1 MISLTGNLL
10 ARLQNAILNPMSV
23 IIAGSTGLVG
33 TALVKAFKEA
43 GNEVIGINRKVLDLN
58 DLKATNDFVRDHKP
72 EIVIDAAA
80 HVGGIAAN
88 NAHPVKF
95 LTHNIQIQNNLM
107 AAAFE
112 AEVPKFIFL
121 GSSCIY
127 PKNAPQPIKEEY
139 LLSGPLEETNSA
151 YAIAKIAG
159 IEMLNSYRKEYGV
172 KWISLMPSN
181 LYGPFDNF
189 NLETSHVLP
198 ALIRKF
204 YQAAKRGDGF
214 VEVWGSGTPR
224 REFLHVDDLASAVLI
239 ALEGYDSSL
248 HLNVGTGRDIS
259 IKELAIKI
267 AGITGFN
274 GEIKWNTNQPDG
286 TPQKVLDISRISSL
300 GWKPRITLDEGISS
314 TLSWFEGE
322 LVKGGVRL

>member
-1 MISLTGNLL
+1 
-10 ARLQNAILNPMSV
+10 MSV

-33 TALVKAFKEA
+33 TALVKTFKQA
-43 GNEVIGINRKVLDLN
+43 GYEVLGINRKVLDLN
-58 DLKATNDFVRDHKP
+58 DARATKDFVRKHKP
-72 EIVIDAAA
+72 EIIVDAAA
-80 HVGGIAAN
+80 LVGGIAAN
-88 NAHPVKF
+88 NSHPVAF
-95 LTHNIQIQNNLM
+95 LTQNLQIQNNLM

-112 AEVPKFIFL
+112 NGVQNFVFL

-172 KWISLMPSN
+172 KWISLMPTN
-181 LYGPFDNF
+181 LYGPSDNF

-198 ALIRKF
+198 ALLRKF
-204 YQAAKRGDGF
+204 HEATIRRDDF
-214 VEVWGSGTPR
+214 VEVWGTGTPR
-224 REFLHVDDLASAVLI
+224 REFLHVDDLANAVLI
-239 ALEGYDSSL
+239 ALQGYDSNL
-248 HLNVGTGRDIS
+248 HLNVGTGSDIT

-267 AGITGFN
+267 RRIVGFT
-274 GEIKWNTNQPDG
+274 GEIKWNTSRPDG

-314 TLSWFEGE
+314 TLNWLKSEIE
-322 LVKGGVRL
+322 KGGVRL

>member
-1 MISLTGNLL
+1 
-10 ARLQNAILNPMSV
+10 MSV

-33 TALVKAFKEA
+33 TALVKAFKETGHA
-43 GNEVIGINRKVLDLN
+43 VIGINRKVLDLN
-58 DLKATNDFVRDHKP
+58 DLNATKNFVSKHKP
-72 EIVIDAAA
+72 EIIVDAAA
-80 HVGGIAAN
+80 LVGGIAAN
-88 NAHPVKF
+88 HSRPVEF
-95 LTHNIQIQNNLM
+95 LTQNIQIQNNLM
-107 AAAFE
+107 AAAF
-112 AEVPKFIFL
+112 AVGVPKFVFL

-172 KWISLMPSN
+172 QWISLMPTN
-181 LYGPFDNF
+181 LYGPSDNF

-198 ALIRKF
+198 ALLRKF
-204 YQAAKRGDGF
+204 HEAKKRGESF
-214 VEVWGSGTPR
+214 VEVWGTGTPR

-248 HLNVGTGRDIS
+248 HLNIGTGSDIS

-267 AGITGFN
+267 AGIAGFT
-274 GEIKWNTNQPDG
+274 GEIKWNTSRPDG
-286 TPQKVLDISRISSL
+286 TPQKVLDISRMSSL

-314 TLSWFEGE
+314 TLNWLQIEIE
-322 LVKGGVRL
+322 KGGVRL

>member
-1 MISLTGNLL
+1 
-10 ARLQNAILNPMSV
+10 MSV

-33 TALVKAFKEA
+33 TALVKAFK
-43 GNEVIGINRKVLDLN
+43 GTGHEVLGINRKVLDLN
-58 DLKATNDFVRDHKP
+58 DLKATKDFINKHKP
-72 EIVIDAAA
+72 EIIIDAAA
-80 HVGGIAAN
+80 LVGGIAAN
-88 NAHPVKF
+88 NSHPVAF
-95 LTHNIQIQNNLM
+95 LTQNIQIQNNLM
-107 AAAFE
+107 AASFE
-112 AEVPKFIFL
+112 VGVPKFVFL

-139 LLSGPLEETNSA
+139 LLTGPLEETNSA

-172 KWISLMPSN
+172 KWISLMPTN
-181 LYGPFDNF
+181 LYGPSDNF

-198 ALIRKF
+198 ALLRKF
-204 YQAAKRGDGF
+204 HEAIKRGGNF
-214 VEVWGSGTPR
+214 VEVWGTGAPR

-248 HLNVGTGRDIS
+248 HLNVGTGSDIS

-267 AGITGFN
+267 AGIAGYT
-274 GEIKWNTNQPDG
+274 GEIEWNTSRPDG
-286 TPQKVLDISRISSL
+286 TSQKVLDISRISSL

-314 TLSWFEGE
+314 TLKWLQCEIE
-322 LVKGGVRL
+322 KGGVRL

>member
-1 MISLTGNLL
+1 
-10 ARLQNAILNPMSV
+10 MSV

-33 TALVKAFKEA
+33 TALVKAFKNM
-43 GNEVIGINRKVLDLN
+43 GHEVLGINRKILDLN
-58 DLKATNDFVRDHKP
+58 DSKATKNFVNRYKP
-72 EIVIDAAA
+72 EIIIDAAA
-80 HVGGIAAN
+80 LVGGIAAN
-88 NAHPVKF
+88 NSHPVEF
-95 LTHNIQIQNNLM
+95 LTQNIQIQNNLM

-112 AEVPKFIFL
+112 VGVPKFVFL

-139 LLSGPLEETNSA
+139 LLTGPLEETNSA

-172 KWISLMPSN
+172 KWISLMPTN

-198 ALIRKF
+198 ALLRKF
-204 YQAAKRGDGF
+204 YEAIKRGENF
-214 VEVWGSGTPR
+214 VEVWGTGTPR

-248 HLNVGTGRDIS
+248 HLNVGTGSDIS

-267 AGITGFN
+267 AGIAGFN
-274 GEIKWNTNQPDG
+274 GEIKWNTSRPDG

-314 TLSWFEGE
+314 TLNWLQSEIEKGE
-322 LVKGGVRL
+322 VRL

>member
-1 MISLTGNLL
+1 MC
-10 ARLQNAILNPMSV
+10 V

-33 TALVKAFKEA
+33 SALVKSFKDK
-43 GNEVIGINRKVLDLN
+43 GHEVLGINRKVLDLN
-58 DLKATNDFVRDHKP
+58 DSKATKDFVDKHKP
-72 EIVIDAAA
+72 EVIIDAAA
-80 HVGGIAAN
+80 LVGGIAAN
-88 NAHPVKF
+88 HSRPVEF
-95 LTHNIQIQNNLM
+95 LTQNIQIQNNLM

-112 AEVPKFIFL
+112 VGVPKFVFL

-139 LLSGPLEETNSA
+139 LLTGPLEETNSA

-172 KWISLMPSN
+172 KWISLMPTN
-181 LYGPFDNF
+181 LYGPSDNF

-198 ALIRKF
+198 ALLRKF
-204 YQAAKRGDGF
+204 YEAIKRGEDF
-214 VEVWGSGTPR
+214 VEVWGTGTPR

-248 HLNVGTGRDIS
+248 HLNVGTGSDIS

-267 AGITGFN
+267 AGIAGYT
-274 GEIKWNTNQPDG
+274 GEIKWNTSRPDG

-314 TLSWFEGE
+314 TLNWLQSEIE
-322 LVKGGVRL
+322 KGGVRL